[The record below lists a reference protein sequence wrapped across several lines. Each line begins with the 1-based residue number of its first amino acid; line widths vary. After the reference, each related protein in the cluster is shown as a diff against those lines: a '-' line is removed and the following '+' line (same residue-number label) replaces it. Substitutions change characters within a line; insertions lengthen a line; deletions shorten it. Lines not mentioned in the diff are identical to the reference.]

1 MCEPISG
8 TMAVM
13 AMIQTQQQQQA
24 AKAQADATNA
34 AFEENNRMQNEAY
47 NKDMEAYWDEEVAI
61 QEQMFDN
68 AEDAAEAKLEM
79 TIAQQQD
86 EATMLVANAESTG
99 GGQTPQTLLGNLR
112 RSQLNT
118 ATDMDEAYQRGVVAL
133 GGERDALQRDKTV
146 RRNQAIGAIN
156 GAPRAGYQ
164 SSQSK
169 LLAIGM
175 AGGSAY
181 VGGQSM
187 QGKNMFGG
195 TSPVKPRTAAKAYM
209 QSQYRQ
215 YRRP

>member
-1 MCEPISG
+1 MCDPISG
-8 TMAVM
+8 AMA
-13 AMIQTQQQQQA
+13 AMSMLQMQQQQQA

-47 NKDMEAYWDEEVAI
+47 NKDMEAYWDEETAI

-68 AEDAAEAKLEM
+68 AEDAAKAKLEM
-79 TIAQQQD
+79 KIAQQQD
-86 EATMLVANAESTG
+86 EATMLVANAEQTG

-118 ATDMDEAYQRGVVAL
+118 ATDLDESYQRGVVAL
-133 GGERDALQRDKTV
+133 KGEKAALQRDKHV

-164 SSQSK
+164 SEGSK
-169 LLAIGM
+169 MMALGL

-181 VGGQSM
+181 VQGNAQ
-187 QGKNMFGG
+187 QGKNIWGKTTPKNYKIQQKSKYVFFG
-195 TSPVKPRTAAKAYM
+195 
-209 QSQYRQ
+209 
-215 YRRP
+215 